1 MVGIISKDDTAWL
14 AFPYSSSF
22 EAYSSSYAEGVLV
35 RKQNHIVNITGVITP
50 TAGISGSGDYTQ
62 IISSVLPSGYEPISS
77 VRVLSGA
84 GGSGL
89 WLCTIGTDGTVNF
102 SRYRTSSSYASCS
115 AGTQLFLSVMY
126 MTAN

>member
-14 AFPYSSSF
+14 VFPYSSSF
-22 EAYSSSYAEGVLV
+22 EAFSSSYADGLFV

-50 TAGISGSGDYTQ
+50 TAGISGSSNYTQ
-62 IISSVLPSGYEPISS
+62 IISSALPSGYEPISS
-77 VRVLSGA
+77 VRVISGT

-89 WLCTIGTDGTVNF
+89 WLCSVETDGTVNF
-102 SRYRTSSSYASCS
+102 SRYRTTSSYASCS
-115 AGTQLFLSVMY
+115 AGAQLFLNVMY